1 MSGDDTARFIYLG
14 LLLAVIGGVFLVE
27 NRKQMGQTV
36 KQAAI
41 WVLIFVGAVAGI
53 GLWDDIRQDL
63 APRQTA
69 FDGGRVEVPISDDG
83 HYYLTLELDGTE
95 VDFVVDT
102 GATEMVLTLEDAER
116 IGIDTGS
123 LAFLGQA
130 RTANGR
136 VATASVWV
144 DTVRLGDVED
154 RNFRASVNGGEL
166 DTSLLGMAYLNR
178 FERVEFNR
186 NRLTLSR

>member
-14 LLLAVIGGVFLVE
+14 LLFAVIGGVFLVE

-154 RNFRASVNGGEL
+154 RNVRASVNGGEL